1 MKNYYG
7 SHVASFSSVRSV
19 GGGVFEYKMDFGPG
33 YRICLGHVGKAR
45 TLWLEYKTG
54 KKDGT
59 ITMALTRAFRETVI
73 KRATGDDDYRR
84 GLLAEAVNEILDGNL
99 DAGKAMLRDY
109 INATITF
116 PEVARRL
123 NKSSKNIHRM
133 LGPGSNPRMDSLI
146 GVLRILQEH
155 ERVRLQTTCLT
166 ATA

>member
-1 MKNYYG
+1 MLIWFCLYLLDSYLRVFLFLAFKSNSLVKYG
-7 SHVASFSSVRSV
+7 DGENSMR
-19 GGGVFEYKMDFGPG
+19 
-33 YRICLGHVGKAR
+33 
-45 TLWLEYKTG
+45 
-54 KKDGT
+54 GT

-73 KRATGDDDYRR
+73 KRAAGDDDYRR

-99 DAGKAMLRDY
+99 EAGRAMLRDY

-116 PEVARRL
+116 PELARRL
-123 NKSSKNIHRM
+123 NKSSKSIHRM
-133 LGPGSNPRMDSLI
+133 LGSGGNPRMDSLI